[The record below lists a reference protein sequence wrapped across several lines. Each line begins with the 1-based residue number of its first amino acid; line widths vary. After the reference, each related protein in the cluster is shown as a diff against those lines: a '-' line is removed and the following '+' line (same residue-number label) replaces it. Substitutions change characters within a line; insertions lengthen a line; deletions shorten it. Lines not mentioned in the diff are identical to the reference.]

1 MFIRFITIVKLAK
14 MTNDYKTL
22 VLNVGTFGISMTN
35 IDVFLKIIL
44 LSVSIL
50 YTLHKWYLMNENKKN
65 NE

>member
-22 VLNVGTFGISMTN
+22 VLNAGTFGLSMTN
-35 IDVFLKIIL
+35 IDVFLKMIL

-50 YTLHKWYLMNENKKN
+50 YTLHKWYLMNENKK
-65 NE
+65 E

>member
-22 VLNVGTFGISMTN
+22 VLNAGTFGLSMTD

-50 YTLHKWYLMNENKKN
+50 YTLHKWYLMNENKK
-65 NE
+65 E

>member
-1 MFIRFITIVKLAK
+1 MN
-14 MTNDYKTL
+14 NDYKTL

-50 YTLHKWYLMNENKKN
+50 YTCHKWYLMNENKK
-65 NE
+65 E

>member
-1 MFIRFITIVKLAK
+1 

-22 VLNVGTFGISMTN
+22 VLNAGTFGISMTN

-50 YTLHKWYLMNENKKN
+50 YTLHKWYLMNENKK
-65 NE
+65 E

>member
-1 MFIRFITIVKLAK
+1 MFIIIVKLVK

-22 VLNVGTFGISMTN
+22 FLNIGTFTLSMTN

-50 YTLHKWYLMNENKKN
+50 YTLHKWYLMNENKK
-65 NE
+65 E

>member
-1 MFIRFITIVKLAK
+1 MFIIIVKLVK

-22 VLNVGTFGISMTN
+22 FLNIGTFTVSMTN

-50 YTLHKWYLMNENKKN
+50 YTLHKWYLMNENKK
-65 NE
+65 E

>member
-1 MFIRFITIVKLAK
+1 MFIEFITIAKPAK

-22 VLNVGTFGISMTN
+22 FLNAGTFGLSMTN

-50 YTLHKWYLMNENKKN
+50 YTCHKWYLMNENKK
-65 NE
+65 E

>member
-1 MFIRFITIVKLAK
+1 MFIIIVKLVK

-22 VLNVGTFGISMTN
+22 FLNVGTFTLSMTN

-50 YTLHKWYLMNENKKN
+50 YTLHKWYLMNENKK
-65 NE
+65 E

>member
-1 MFIRFITIVKLAK
+1 MFIKFITIVKLAK

>member
-22 VLNVGTFGISMTN
+22 VLNAGTFGLSMTN

-50 YTLHKWYLMNENKKN
+50 YTLHKWYLMNENKK
-65 NE
+65 E

>member
-22 VLNVGTFGISMTN
+22 VLNAGTFGLSMTN

-50 YTLHKWYLMNENKKN
+50 YTLHKWYLMNENKKQ
-65 NE
+65 

>member
-1 MFIRFITIVKLAK
+1 MFIKFITIVKLAK

-22 VLNVGTFGISMTN
+22 VLNAGTFGLSMTN

-50 YTLHKWYLMNENKKN
+50 YTLHKWYLMNENKK
-65 NE
+65 E

>member
-1 MFIRFITIVKLAK
+1 MFIEFTTIVKLAK

-22 VLNVGTFGISMTN
+22 VLNAGTFGLSMTN

-50 YTLHKWYLMNENKKN
+50 YTLHKWYLMNENKK
-65 NE
+65 E